1 MSDQEQL
8 QRFARDHE
16 RVRQEMQKRM
26 SEIEADAF
34 TMAAVAIQYG
44 ITSLIVMGFSQTR
57 GGELNRFIA
66 EKAPD
71 SVKRNSHRP

>member
-8 QRFARDHE
+8 ERFARDHE

-57 GGELNRFIA
+57 IRELIDFIA
-66 EKAPD
+66 EMVPA
-71 SVKRNSHRP
+71 SIRRNSH